1 MWMAAATSSERD
13 SMDQI
18 LIKDLTARGVIGIS
32 EHERSQPQD
41 IVINIVLFADISKGA
56 KSDNIEDC
64 VNYRTVSKKVLALAQ
79 TSARFTVEAMAQD
92 IADLCL
98 SDEKVSSVRVRVE
111 KPGAVRF
118 SRSVGVEIERSR
130 TP

>member
-1 MWMAAATSSERD
+1 MWTEAGMSSERKI
-13 SMDQI
+13 MDQV

-32 EHERSQPQD
+32 DRERSQPQD
-41 IVINIVLFADISKGA
+41 IVINLVLLTDISKGA

-64 VNYRTVSKKVLALAQ
+64 VNYRTVSKQVLALAQ
-79 TSARFTVEAMAQD
+79 AANRYTVEALAQD

-98 SDEKVSSVRVRVE
+98 TDEKISSVRVRVE

-130 TP
+130 NS